1 MSSLHLIFRG
11 TLALGLATAV
21 ALPALAADPV
31 PAPVVEKKKKERLV
45 CETIMTGTRIRNQRV
60 CMTREQWRIANDRNR
75 EDLKAGRDQ
84 QHVVSYG
91 LSGRSTCSS
100 SSSTVC

>member
-1 MSSLHLIFRG
+1 MTDVRMMIRCS
-11 TLALGLATAV
+11 LALGLAAAV
-21 ALPALAADPV
+21 ALPAAAADT

-75 EDLKAGRDQ
+75 DDLAAGRNQ

-91 LSGRSTCSS
+91 LNGRSTCSG
-100 SSSTVC
+100 SSTVC

>member
-1 MSSLHLIFRG
+1 MPSLHLMIRCG
-11 TLALGLATAV
+11 AALAIAAAV
-21 ALPALAADPV
+21 ALPAAAADPL
-31 PAPVVEKKKKERLV
+31 PVVEKKKKERLV

-60 CMTREQWRIANDRNR
+60 CMTREQWRVANDRNR

-91 LSGRSTCSS
+91 LNGRSTCSS

>member
-1 MSSLHLIFRG
+1 MRSLHMMIRCG
-11 TLALGLATAV
+11 AALAIAAAV
-21 ALPALAADPV
+21 ALPAAAADPV
-31 PAPVVEKKKKERLV
+31 PVVEKKKKERLV

-60 CMTREQWRIANDRNR
+60 CMTREQWRVANDRNR

-91 LSGRSTCSS
+91 LNGRSTCSS